1 MSAQSESDNA
11 IGLDDL
17 DIMFTD
23 LSVCQPVKAPCT
35 YGLKCRGRN
44 GGCPFSHPAKP
55 EKTLCFYG
63 LKCRGRNGGCTFAH
77 PAKPVKSEITCRW
90 GISCHGF
97 KSGKCPFKHD
107 NA

>member
-44 GGCPFSHPAKP
+44 GGC
-55 EKTLCFYG
+55 
-63 LKCRGRNGGCTFAH
+63 TFAH
-77 PAKPVKSEITCRW
+77 PSKPVKSEITCRW